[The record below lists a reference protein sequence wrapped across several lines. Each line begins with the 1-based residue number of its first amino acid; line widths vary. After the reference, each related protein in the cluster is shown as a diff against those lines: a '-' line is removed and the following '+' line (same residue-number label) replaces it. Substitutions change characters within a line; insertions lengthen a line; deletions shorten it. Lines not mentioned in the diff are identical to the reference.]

1 MSPNIPTPTK
11 NVPLSNK
18 LIPIALFGLDQK
30 HLNREGQLYLRLL
43 CRLIDKAIDEYALA
57 KESAEQEI
65 KVGNKL
71 EYGFSIINH
80 LENCIN
86 ALNRVSKAFERAR
99 ANELLKYL
107 SKESKRDL
115 DHNRISRIRNSMEHI
130 ENEIQGKKIV
140 GPLYLSFDN
149 SYNKICINHESIE
162 VADLVLIMETYY
174 RVMNETLYSEAVI
187 DKSVLKICFQVEL
200 KSSSID

>member
-1 MSPNIPTPTK
+1 MSTKIPSPAK

-18 LIPIALFGLDQK
+18 LMPIVLFGLDQK
-30 HLNREGQLYLRLL
+30 YLDREGQLYLRLL

-71 EYGFSIINH
+71 EYGFSIIDH

-99 ANELLKYL
+99 GNGLLKYL

-115 DHNRISRIRNSMEHI
+115 DHIRISGIRNSMEHI
-130 ENEIQGKKIV
+130 EREIQGKKIV
-140 GPLYLSFDN
+140 GPLYLSFDS
-149 SYNKICINHESIE
+149 SYNKICINNEFIE
-162 VADLVLIMETYY
+162 VAHLVLIMETYY
-174 RVMNETLYSEAVI
+174 RVMKEVLYSEAVL
-187 DKSVLKICFQVEL
+187 DKSVKRV
-200 KSSSID
+200 S

>member
-1 MSPNIPTPTK
+1 MHMSTKIPSPAK
-11 NVPLSNK
+11 NVLLSNK
-18 LIPIALFGLDQK
+18 LIPIALLGLDQK
-30 HLNREGQLYLRLL
+30 HLDREGQLYLRLL
-43 CRLIDKAIDEYALA
+43 CRLIDKAIYEYALA
-57 KESAEQEI
+57 KKSAEQEI
-65 KVGNKL
+65 KVGNRL

-99 ANELLKYL
+99 GNGLLKYL

-115 DHNRISRIRNSMEHI
+115 DHIRISGIRNSMEHI
-130 ENEIQGKKIV
+130 EKEIQGKKIV

-149 SYNKICINHESIE
+149 SYNKICINNESIE

-174 RVMNETLYSEAVI
+174 QVMNETLYSEAVI
-187 DKSVLKICFQVEL
+187 DKSVKRV
-200 KSSSID
+200 S